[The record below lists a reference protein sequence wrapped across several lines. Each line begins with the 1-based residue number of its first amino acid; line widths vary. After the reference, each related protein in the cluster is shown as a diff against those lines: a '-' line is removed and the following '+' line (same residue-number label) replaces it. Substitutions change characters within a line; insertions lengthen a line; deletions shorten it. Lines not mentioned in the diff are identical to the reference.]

1 MNIVI
6 WDIETDSSNTF
17 YGSIIE
23 IGSILMNDK
32 FQELDKLNIRCKLPE
47 GQIPQA
53 GALLVNQSSLDML
66 TKANYTHYQM
76 LQEVEATFKKWS
88 PAIFLGYANIN
99 FDDEMLRKEL
109 FKGLRQPYLTNTNG
123 NKRQDGLNIVRAA
136 FAVNQNILKTE
147 FNEKG
152 NAVMK
157 LESLARMNGIESSG
171 AHNALF
177 DAELTKSVLK
187 KIYKEQ
193 NITWRSA
200 MLTGSRE
207 QVENFAKNELMFS
220 LNEYFYGKSKL
231 YLVTPLSSEYML
243 HPFYKWVQAFDL
255 RFNPED
261 YFKLSLNDL
270 KSEIKKTP
278 KFIRTIRSN
287 KAPVLLHANYA
298 SRVEPYSTIASDE
311 LFKRAKLIKENKDF
325 CARVSLTLADIAKEN
340 KENGDQSDVTPEESI
355 YVKFVNNKEN
365 PKMAKWHLSSWEDKF
380 RLLENFE
387 DERLVDFGKK
397 IIYQEA
403 PQVLPETVF
412 KEVKRGIAKRILST
426 NKEKWTT
433 CADFFTECDHF
444 RNQFEN
450 EGNEKKLNFLN
461 EINDHVEKIQKK
473 YEAA

>member
-23 IGSILMNDK
+23 LGAILINDN
-32 FQELDKLNIRCKLPE
+32 FQELDRLNIRCRLPE

-53 GALLVNQSSLDML
+53 GALLVNQSTVDLL
-66 TKANYTHYQM
+66 TKANFSHYQM
-76 LQEVEATFKKWS
+76 LHEVEKTFKRWS
-88 PAIFLGYANIN
+88 PAIFLGYSNIN
-99 FDDEMLRKEL
+99 FDDEMLRKEF
-109 FKGLRQPYLTNTNG
+109 FKCLRQPYLTNTNG

-136 FAVNQNILKTE
+136 FAVNNKVMRTE
-147 FNEKG
+147 LNDKG

-177 DAELTKSVLK
+177 DANLTKLVLE

-193 NITWRSA
+193 NVTWRSA

-207 QVENFAKNELMFS
+207 EVENFARNELMFS

-231 YLVTPLSSEYML
+231 YLVAPLHQEYMF
-243 HPFYKWVQAFDL
+243 HPIYKWIQGFDL
-255 RFNPED
+255 RFDPET
-261 YFKLSLNDL
+261 YFDLPLNEL
-270 KSEIKKTP
+270 KDEIIKTP
-278 KFIRTIRSN
+278 KFLRTIRSN

-298 SRVEPYSTIASDE
+298 SRTEPYFAMTKE
-311 LFKRAKLIKENKDF
+311 QLLNRAKLVKNNKSF
-325 CARVSLTLADIAKEN
+325 CEKISFALREIAEEKIN
-340 KENGDQSDVTPEESI
+340 NNNQSDITPEESI
-355 YVKFVNNKEN
+355 YVKFVDNKEN
-365 PKMAKWHLSSWEDKF
+365 PKMEKWHRAPWEEKLK
-380 RLLENFE
+380 LLDNFK
-387 DERLVDFGKK
+387 DERLIDFGKK

-403 PQVLPETVF
+403 PQVLPDGMF
-412 KEVKRGIAKRILST
+412 KQIKRGIAKRILST

-433 CADFFTECDHF
+433 CADFFTECDYF
-444 RNQFEN
+444 RNQFET
-450 EGNEKKLNFLN
+450 EGNKEKLKFLN
-461 EINDHVEKIQKK
+461 EINQFVEGIQKK